1 MLRPVMHLRYGL
13 LADSVAP
20 GAQGKKNI
28 IGTFQAIH
36 AGKFPCV
43 HPSLSLLIRIE
54 GDASETGS
62 HEIEV
67 VFVDADYKA
76 VGQPVKAE
84 FRLDKGSQP
93 EGMPAFTEAVM
104 NIQNLPLPGA
114 GPYEFVVRVDGRHLG
129 GIPLYAVE
137 AKPPGA

>member
-1 MLRPVMHLRYGL
+1 MNLRYGL

-20 GAQGKKNI
+20 GPQGKKNI

-36 AGKFPCV
+36 AGKFPCL

-62 HEIEV
+62 HEIELL
-67 VFVDADYKA
+67 FVDADFKA
-76 VGQPVKAE
+76 VGKPVKAE
-84 FRLDKGSQP
+84 FRLDKASLLQGQP
-93 EGMPAFTEAVM
+93 PFAEAVM
-104 NIQNLPLPGA
+104 NIQNLPLPKA

-129 GIPLYAVE
+129 GIPLYALEVKQP
-137 AKPPGA
+137 AP

>member
-1 MLRPVMHLRYGL
+1 MHLRYGL

-20 GAQGKKNI
+20 GSQGKKNI

-36 AGKFPCV
+36 AGEFPCV

-62 HEIEV
+62 HEIEL
-67 VFVDADYKA
+67 VFVDADYQA
-76 VGQPVKAE
+76 VGKPVKAE
-84 FRLDKGSQP
+84 FRLDKASLLQGQP
-93 EGMPAFTEAVM
+93 PFAEAVL
-104 NIQNLPLPGA
+104 NIQNLPLPKA
-114 GPYEFVVRVDGRHLG
+114 GPYEFVVRVDGQHLG

-137 AKPPGA
+137 SKQPAP

>member
-1 MLRPVMHLRYGL
+1 MNLRYGL
-13 LADSVAP
+13 LADSVAL

-62 HEIEV
+62 HEIELA
-67 VFVDADYKA
+67 FVDADYKA
-76 VGQPVKAE
+76 VSKPVKSE
-84 FRLDKGSQP
+84 FRLDKASQP
-93 EGMPAFTEAVM
+93 EGMPPFAEAVM
-104 NIQNLPLPGA
+104 NIQNLPLPKA

-137 AKPPGA
+137 AKQPAP

>member
-1 MLRPVMHLRYGL
+1 MHLRYGL

-36 AGKFPCV
+36 AGKYPCV

-54 GDASETGS
+54 GDASETGP
-62 HEIEV
+62 HEIEL

-76 VGQPVKAE
+76 IAKPMKAE
-84 FRLDKGSQP
+84 FRLDEKSR
-93 EGMPAFTEAVM
+93 PAPGVPVSAEVVM
-104 NIQNLPLPGA
+104 NIQNLPLAKA
-114 GPYEFVVRVDGRHLG
+114 GPYEFVLRVDGRHLG

-137 AKPPGA
+137 AKQPGG